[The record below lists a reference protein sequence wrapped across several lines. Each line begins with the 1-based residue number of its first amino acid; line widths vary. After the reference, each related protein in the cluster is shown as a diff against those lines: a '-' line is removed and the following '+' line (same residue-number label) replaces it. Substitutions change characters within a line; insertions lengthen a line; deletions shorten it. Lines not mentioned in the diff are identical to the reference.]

1 MTEEEKEHEERLES
15 YRAYKAGQ
23 DKAGGGNEEGCAAG
37 CIVAVF
43 IVGALLWFFLDF
55 AGEGH
60 REGVRG
66 TASGA
71 LHHAA
76 CMAKPCDEDGHC
88 PAWSHKYSKCYML
101 DKEGEKWLRWYE
113 NNGFS
118 KKRFESE
125 NTTY

>member
-1 MTEEEKEHEERLES
+1 MTEEEKEQEERLES

-23 DKAGGGNEEGCAAG
+23 DKAGGGNEEGCAAW
-37 CIVAVF
+37 CVVAVF
-43 IVGALLWFFLDF
+43 IIGALLWFFLDF

-76 CMAKPCDEDGHC
+76 CMAKPCDEDGRC
-88 PAWSHKYSKCYML
+88 PVWSHKYSKCYML
-101 DKEGEKWLRWYE
+101 SKFGAGRLERYEKEGLSKEMFE
-113 NNGFS
+113 NGIS
-118 KKRFESE
+118 
-125 NTTY
+125 Y